1 MRDPEW
7 HHGDVEELPYT
18 EASVEPEDSLEWIE
32 SGSGRCRDNDQRRI
46 RGERQHGSGC
56 SD

>member
-18 EASVEPEDSLEWIE
+18 EASAEPEDSLEWIE
-32 SGSGRCRDNDQRRI
+32 SGSGRCRDNDQRRN
-46 RGERQHGSGC
+46 GSERQHGSGC